1 MSSHLTSIAACLVP
15 TVEEGPQALSW
26 ARQGWKL
33 WVIWLFEKS
42 SLLLMVS
49 EALEIAMVWTLLL
62 FVLTWLWRVW
72 SVVLMVTECL

>member
-1 MSSHLTSIAACLVP
+1 M
-15 TVEEGPQALSW
+15 
-26 ARQGWKL
+26 
-33 WVIWLFEKS
+33 FEKS

-62 FVLTWLWRVW
+62 FVLTWLGMVW